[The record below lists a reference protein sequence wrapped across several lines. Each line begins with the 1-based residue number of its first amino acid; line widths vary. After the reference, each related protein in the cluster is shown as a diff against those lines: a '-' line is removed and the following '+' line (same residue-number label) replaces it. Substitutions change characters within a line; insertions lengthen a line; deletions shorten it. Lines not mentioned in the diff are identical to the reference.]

1 MKIRV
6 FRKCSFLHT
15 FDDISL
21 NQGFEFRKVNNVLK
35 LNLSNML
42 LFSIYE
48 GNTKKPV
55 FQAILLPL
63 GHFSV
68 GQCHILTVLW
78 GILRLNDW
86 VNEDVLQQRKF
97 YTL

>member
-1 MKIRV
+1 M
-6 FRKCSFLHT
+6 HT

-21 NQGFEFRKVNNVLK
+21 NQGFEIRKVNNVLK

-63 GHFSV
+63 GHFKKK
-68 GQCHILTVLW
+68 ILNPSKL
-78 GILRLNDW
+78 
-86 VNEDVLQQRKF
+86 VNMVVIAKLAPFIQF
-97 YTL
+97 

>member
-1 MKIRV
+1 
-6 FRKCSFLHT
+6 
-15 FDDISL
+15 
-21 NQGFEFRKVNNVLK
+21 
-35 LNLSNML
+35 ML

-97 YTL
+97 

>member
-1 MKIRV
+1 
-6 FRKCSFLHT
+6 
-15 FDDISL
+15 
-21 NQGFEFRKVNNVLK
+21 
-35 LNLSNML
+35 ML

-86 VNEDVLQQRKF
+86 VKENSKPSKISQYGARS
-97 YTL
+97 